1 MVKVYVTPEHEKHL
15 PWFDNTRLTAIATCP
30 RWGLIR
36 YMENKAMSVSG
47 RAMALEAGSACHEFF
62 AAVRLYQLGYVQ
74 SLRQHMLHKG
84 NKLYGE
90 ERFAKMR
97 ECISESHVYK
107 AGDWSQEAL
116 RFCLTALYQS
126 GYYDDPDDRYRT
138 MSNLEAACIGYF
150 DRWNFDSR
158 PIYVKDI
165 DDVKSFVG
173 VEDSFDVVVDFE
185 DGVTPKVRFTGR
197 IDGVHLLNGEVT
209 PDENKT
215 TSRINEAW
223 SQMFHTSHQVTG
235 YDVAVSTMLNVPV
248 LKSRVLGLAIP
259 RPTNGMNCIEFID
272 LTRNEYDVSNWINWF
287 KHLVKMYFEY
297 SADPVEAPMYTHSC
311 SRYFRPCSF
320 IPLCASTSPEE
331 RRNILANEMVTQ
343 SWSPLDE
350 A

>member
-36 YMENKAMSVSG
+36 YMENKAMTTGG

-62 AAVRLYQLGYVQ
+62 AAVRLYQLGFVQ
-74 SLRQHMLHKG
+74 GHIGHMLYKG

-90 ERFAKMR
+90 DKFTKMR
-97 ECISESHVYK
+97 ECIPFEHEYK
-107 AGDWSQEAL
+107 KGDWSQEAL

-126 GYYDDPDDRYRT
+126 GYYDDPEDRYRT

-158 PIYVKDI
+158 PIYVRDI

-185 DGVTPKVRFTGR
+185 DGTKVRFTGR
-197 IDGVHLLNGEVT
+197 IDGVHLNKGEVT

-223 SQMFHTSHQVTG
+223 SMMFHTAHQVTG
-235 YDVAVSTMLNVPV
+235 YNVAISTMLNLPV
-248 LKSRVLGLAIP
+248 MNSRVLGMAIP
-259 RPTNGMNCIEFID
+259 RPTNGMNCLEFID
-272 LTRNEYDVSNWINWF
+272 LTRNEHDVNDWAVWF
-287 KHLVKMYFEY
+287 RHLVDIYFKYAE
-297 SADPVEAPMYTHSC
+297 DPVTAPRYAHSC

-320 IPLCASTSPEE
+320 ISLCASTSPEE
-331 RRNILANEMVTQ
+331 RRNIMDNEMVTQ
-343 SWSPLDE
+343 AWSPLDE